1 MKKLLVYLF
10 LLIPFAT
17 MAQNFNEDGGKYEV
31 YCKVVDYGNEIRI
44 IINNSNCKFVDKNGE
59 NVSAKEITEVLNL
72 LSKRGWSLVS
82 SFSSG
87 TSVVGR
93 YYIMKK
99 EISNDS
105 ELSDG
110 LEVKG
115 KK

>member
-1 MKKLLVYLF
+1 MKRILAFILAVMPLC
-10 LLIPFAT
+10 A
-17 MAQNFNEDGGKYEV
+17 MAQNYNEDGGKYEV

-59 NVSAKEITEVLNL
+59 NISAKEITEVLNL